1 MNDVI
6 DFFHQDCEGLI
17 IGLLYSCK
25 EDGPRYY
32 GRLPFSILY
41 PVLTLYR
48 VLTSTVNAFRS

>member
-25 EDGPRYY
+25 EDGPRYFY
-32 GRLPFSILY
+32 IIPSIDVI
-41 PVLTLYR
+41 P
-48 VLTSTVNAFRS
+48 SIDEHSKCI